1 MFIDDTIAAIAT
13 ATGEGGIGIIR
24 VSGMQSLEITKKV
37 FRSISNKQPEEYP
50 RTLCYGH
57 IVKDNTV
64 LDEVLTVYMPAPH
77 TYTKEDIVEI
87 QCHGGMIATKM
98 ILEWVLENGARM
110 AEHGE
115 FTKRAFLNGRI
126 DLSQAEAIKD
136 IISAQTAK
144 SFLVAQNQLQGS
156 ISNKIKSIRNKVTE
170 DVAKITVAVDFPEE
184 DTPEVTYEELK
195 ESMLLCQT
203 EMKQL
208 LETFETGRLLKEG
221 LKTAIIGKPN
231 VGKSS
236 LLNEILQE
244 QRAIVT
250 DIEGTTRDIIEEMI
264 TIDGVPLRIIDTAG
278 IRDTEDIVEQIGVS
292 RSKEIMQQA
301 DLVLVLLDLSRP
313 LTEEDHIILEQ
324 SKEKK
329 RILLLN
335 KTDLPSVWNPNEEPS
350 IAGEMVIQTSMSQ
363 KIGIET
369 LKEQIKELVFQG
381 QVIISN
387 DGMLNNVRH
396 KNSLIHAIKSSEDA
410 LDSIEQALPLDIL
423 ETDFKNCWTYL
434 GEITGETVSEEL
446 LDTIFKNF
454 CIGK

>member
-24 VSGMQSLEITKKV
+24 ISGTHAPEIAKKV
-37 FRSISNKQPEEYP
+37 FRSTTNKQLSDYP

-57 IVKDNTV
+57 IVKNDTV
-64 LDEVLTVYMPAPH
+64 LDEVLTVYMPSPH

-87 QCHGGMIATKM
+87 QCHGGMMATRM

-136 IISAQTAK
+136 IISAQTSK
-144 SFLVAQNQLQGS
+144 SYLVAQNQLQGS
-156 ISNKIKSIRNKVTE
+156 ISTKIKSIRDKVTE

-195 ESMLLCQT
+195 ESMLQCRT
-203 EMKQL
+203 EMTQL
-208 LETFETGRLLKEG
+208 LQTFETGRLLKEG

-250 DIEGTTRDIIEEMI
+250 DIEGTTRDMIEEMI
-264 TIDGVPLRIIDTAG
+264 TIEGVPLRIIDTAG

-292 RSKEIMQQA
+292 RSKEIMEDA
-301 DLVLVLLDLSRP
+301 DLVLVLLDISRP
-313 LTEEDHIILEQ
+313 LTEEDYTILQQ
-324 SKEKK
+324 SKNKK

-335 KTDLPSVWNPNEEPS
+335 KTDLPPVWNPNEEPA
-350 IAGEMVIQTSMSQ
+350 ITEEIIIQTSMAQ

-381 QVIISN
+381 QVLISN

-396 KNSLIHAIKSSEDA
+396 KNSLIRAIKSSQDA
-410 LDSIEQALPLDIL
+410 IDSIEQFLPLDIL
-423 ETDFKNCWTYL
+423 ETDFKNCWNYL
-434 GEITGETVSEEL
+434 GEITGETVSEDL

>member
-1 MFIDDTIAAIAT
+1 M
-13 ATGEGGIGIIR
+13 
-24 VSGMQSLEITKKV
+24 
-37 FRSISNKQPEEYP
+37 
-50 RTLCYGH
+50 
-57 IVKDNTV
+57 
-64 LDEVLTVYMPAPH
+64 
-77 TYTKEDIVEI
+77 
-87 QCHGGMIATKM
+87 
-98 ILEWVLENGARM
+98 
-110 AEHGE
+110 
-115 FTKRAFLNGRI
+115 
-126 DLSQAEAIKD
+126 
-136 IISAQTAK
+136 
-144 SFLVAQNQLQGS
+144 
-156 ISNKIKSIRNKVTE
+156 
-170 DVAKITVAVDFPEE
+170 
-184 DTPEVTYEELK
+184 
-195 ESMLLCQT
+195 
-203 EMKQL
+203 
-208 LETFETGRLLKEG
+208 LKEG

>member
-24 VSGMQSLEITKKV
+24 ISGTHSLEIAKKV
-37 FRSISNKQPEEYP
+37 FRSISEKQMEDYP

-57 IVKDNTV
+57 IVKDDIIV
-64 LDEVLTVYMPAPH
+64 DEVLTVYMPAPH

-136 IISAQTAK
+136 IISAQTSK

-156 ISNKIKSIRNKVTE
+156 ISNKIKKIRNKVTE

-195 ESMLLCQT
+195 ESMLVCQS

-208 LETFETGRLLKEG
+208 LQTFETGRLLKEG

-250 DIEGTTRDIIEEMI
+250 DIEGTTRDVIEEMI

-278 IRDTEDIVEQIGVS
+278 IRDTDDIVEQIGVT

-313 LTEEDHIILEQ
+313 LTEEDAIILEQ
-324 SKEKK
+324 SKGKK
-329 RILLLN
+329 RIILLN
-335 KTDLPSVWNPNEEPS
+335 KTDLPSVWNPNEENS
-350 IAGEMVIQTSMSQ
+350 IRNEMMIQTSMSQ

-369 LKEQIKELVFQG
+369 LKEQIKKLVFQG

-396 KNSLIHAIKSSEDA
+396 KNSLINAIKSSEDA
-410 LDSIEQALPLDIL
+410 LESIESALPLDIL

-434 GEITGETVSEEL
+434 GEITGETVSEDL

>member
-24 VSGMQSLEITKKV
+24 ISGTHSLEIAKKV
-37 FRSISNKQPEEYP
+37 FRSVSEKQMEDYP

-57 IVKDNTV
+57 IVKDDIIV
-64 LDEVLTVYMPAPH
+64 DEVLTVYMPAPH

-136 IISAQTAK
+136 IISAQTSK

-350 IAGEMVIQTSMSQ
+350 IAGEMVIQTSISQ